1 MAQALRIP
9 ESFPT
14 PCRVCGCRQVQIDAV
29 EGSHPEAPLLLAEC
43 PRCDHRW
50 TDAWTDEGIE
60 GGRWITADA
69 PLDRIPLFLRGDARL
84 PIRGKA

>member
-50 TDAWTDEGIE
+50 TDAWTPRIG
-60 GGRWITADA
+60 A
-69 PLDRIPLFLRGDARL
+69 PPRPARRALREVAS
-84 PIRGKA
+84 AA